1 MRKIMSEFKVIETQE
16 AFDAAISARLKRDRE
31 KYAEQFEAELKD
43 KGWKS
48 PEDIAALTAD
58 LTKQIET
65 LQTAAASTEKL
76 MADKDAKI
84 AEGERYRTDLA
95 KTRIALNAGLSI
107 DQVGRL
113 QGSNEEEWTADAQKL
128 MGEFTAYAEKAVN
141 TPSPLGTAGSSA
153 GKDTRTQFADFASA
167 LLNH

>member
-1 MRKIMSEFKVIETQE
+1 MSEFKVIETQE

-107 DQVGRL
+107 DQAGRL
-113 QGSNEEEWTADAQKL
+113 QGSNEDEWKADAQKL
-128 MGEFTAYAEKAVN
+128 VGEFNAYAGRTN
-141 TPSPLGTAGSSA
+141 QPTPLGSA
-153 GKDTRTQFADFASA
+153 GAESGKAATRNQFADWA
-167 LLNH
+167 LEALGK

>member
-1 MRKIMSEFKVIETQE
+1 MSEFKVIETQE

-48 PEDIAALTAD
+48 PDDIAALTAD

-76 MADKDAKI
+76 MAEKDARI
-84 AEGERYRTDLA
+84 AEGERYRADLV
-95 KTRIALNAGLSI
+95 KTRIALNAGLSY
-107 DQVGRL
+107 DQAERL
-113 QGSNEEEWTADAQKL
+113 RGSNEEEWTADAKKL
-128 MGEFTAYAEKAVN
+128 VGEFNAYAGRTNQPAPIGN
-141 TPSPLGTAGSSA
+141 AGTEPAKEA
-153 GKDTRTQFADFASA
+153 TRNQFANWAVEA
-167 LLNH
+167 LGK